1 MRRPRTLELVLG
13 LWAAVWIAVAVQVGI
28 EVRGLR
34 DLSTTM
40 KRTGVAARESGAA
53 LERLDGVPVI
63 GAELRE
69 PARRVQEAGENAIAR
84 GESSR
89 DSIRA
94 LSVLLAVAIGVI
106 PIVAVLG
113 VFLELRA
120 RRGARAIRAP

>member
-89 DSIRA
+89 DSIRD

>member
-1 MRRPRTLELVLG
+1 MRRPRTLELVFG

-34 DLSTTM
+34 DLSTTV

-53 LERLDGVPVI
+53 LERLDGLPVI
-63 GAELRE
+63 GRELRE
-69 PARRVQEAGENAIAR
+69 PARRVQEAGENAIAS

-89 DSIRA
+89 DSIRD
-94 LSVLLAVAIGVI
+94 LSVLLAVAIAVI

-113 VFLELRA
+113 LFLELRA
-120 RRGARAIRAP
+120 RRGARAQRAP